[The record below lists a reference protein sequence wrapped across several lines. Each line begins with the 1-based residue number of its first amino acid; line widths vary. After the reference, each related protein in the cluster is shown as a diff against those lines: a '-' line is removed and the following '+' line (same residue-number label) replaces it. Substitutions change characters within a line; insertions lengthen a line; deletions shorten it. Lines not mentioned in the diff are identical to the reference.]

1 MTDAMISGTRS
12 TGAAHDFDSWV
23 ASEWRRIE
31 LLCRR
36 LLQNHDEAA
45 SATQDV
51 FLKAWRAVV
60 QAQARTVEDPAAWLT
75 TVALNVCL
83 DRIRS
88 RRWRFWMRRLPEQFE
103 QHVLSVIRE
112 SRPGVEERLYA
123 SQIERRLGEAL
134 ERLSPRQRA
143 IFVLKHYEDRKLDEI
158 AALMGLEPGTVKAH
172 MSRAVT
178 RLRRELR
185 DLYGCTR

>member
-1 MTDAMISGTRS
+1 
-12 TGAAHDFDSWV
+12 
-23 ASEWRRIE
+23 
-31 LLCRR
+31 
-36 LLQNHDEAA
+36 
-45 SATQDV
+45 
-51 FLKAWRAVV
+51 
-60 QAQARTVEDPAAWLT
+60 
-75 TVALNVCL
+75 
-83 DRIRS
+83 
-88 RRWRFWMRRLPEQFE
+88 MRRLPEQFE